1 MIIQN
6 LGSAMPTTPPPGDGS
21 ISSFVPAAGG
31 APPPAEPPGLPPVV
45 QAQGGQ
51 GASAQSAAQ
60 VKAAVDSINQS
71 MQFSNRGLTF
81 SVDQS
86 TKETVVKVVEEGTG
100 TVIKQIPSE
109 QALAIAKAID
119 DSLQQEAGSLIRQK
133 A

>member
-6 LGSAMPTTPPPGDGS
+6 LGSAVLTTPPSGDGS
-21 ISSFVPAAGG
+21 ILPSVPAAGA
-31 APPPAEPPGLPPVV
+31 APPAAVLPGLPPAST
-45 QAQGGQ
+45 AQGGQ
-51 GASAQSAAQ
+51 GASVQNIAQ
-60 VKAAVDSINQS
+60 VQAAVNSINQS

-86 TKETVVKVVEEGTG
+86 TKETVVKVVEDGTG